1 MASGADSGGGASR
14 RGSAAWAVAIA
25 LAAASYPLR
34 RSLGDHPLVPSEPIV
49 ALVLGMVLGQVP
61 VAHRLLA
68 SGAKRASKAAI
79 PFAIVLIGF
88 GLDARPLLESGSIL
102 SALGVTVA
110 LMAVAFLGA
119 AIGARAAGVG
129 GRTAVLLGAGTAVCG
144 NSAIMAVAPAIS
156 PDDEE
161 LGLSLGVINLLGV
174 VMLFALP
181 PFAAS
186 IGIDGAEGGRL
197 AGLTVHAV
205 PQAIATGGVFGAEAE
220 AQAALYKLLRVALL
234 VPVVVLVSAF
244 ARRRGVGGEGR
255 AKGGVPLFVILFVL
269 AAAARAAGLVD
280 FDVAGAAAHERAK
293 WAGRFALGV
302 ALAAIGLG
310 LDVRALV
317 RVGPRVLLAAVVA
330 VAAMVAAAVPL
341 LDLLAD

>member
-1 MASGADSGGGASR
+1 MGNGWDRGGA
-14 RGSAAWAVAIA
+14 AAWAVAIA

-34 RSLGDHPLVPSEPIV
+34 AAFGDHPLVPSEPII
-49 ALVLGMVLGQVP
+49 ALVLGMALGQAP
-61 VAHRLLA
+61 AAHRHLA
-68 SGAKRASKAAI
+68 AGAKRASKAAI
-79 PFAIVLIGF
+79 PVAIVLIGF

-102 SALGVTVA
+102 GALGVTVA

-119 AIGARAAGVG
+119 AVGARVAGVG

-144 NSAIMAVAPAIS
+144 NSAIMAVAPSIS

-181 PFAAS
+181 PLAAS
-186 IGIDGAEGGRL
+186 IGIEGAEGGRL

-220 AQAALYKLLRVALL
+220 TQAALYKLLRVALL
-234 VPVVVLVSAF
+234 VPVVVIVAAF
-244 ARRRGVGGEGR
+244 ARRRGGASGAR
-255 AKGGVPLFVILFVL
+255 ARAGVPLFVILFVV
-269 AAAARAAGLVD
+269 AAAARATGLVD
-280 FDVAGAAAHERAK
+280 FDVAGAPAHERAK
-293 WAGRFALGV
+293 WAGRFALGI

-310 LDVRALV
+310 LDLKTLV
-317 RVGPRVLLAAVVA
+317 RVGPRVLLAAIIA
-330 VAAMVAAAVPL
+330 VTAMVSAAVPL
-341 LDLLAD
+341 LAVLGD

>member
-1 MASGADSGGGASR
+1 MASATGSGGGAP
-14 RGSAAWAVAIA
+14 GSSVAAWVVAIA
-25 LAAASYPLR
+25 LAAASYPLG
-34 RSLGDHPLVPSEPIV
+34 SALGEHPLVPSEPIV
-49 ALVLGMVLGQVP
+49 ALVLGMLLGQVP
-61 VAHRLLA
+61 AAHRVLA
-68 SGAKRASKAAI
+68 AGAKRTSKAAI
-79 PFAIVLIGF
+79 PVAIVLIGF

-102 SALGVTVA
+102 TALGVTVA

-119 AIGARAAGVG
+119 AIGARLAGVS

-144 NSAIMAVAPAIS
+144 NSAIMAVAPAIR

-181 PFAAS
+181 PLAAS

-205 PQAIATGGVFGAEAE
+205 PQAIATGGAFGAEAE

-244 ARRRGVGGEGR
+244 ARRRGGEGGG
-255 AKGGVPLFVILFVL
+255 AKGGVPLFVVLFVV
-269 AAAARAAGLVD
+269 AAAMRALGLVD
-280 FDVAGAAAHERAK
+280 FDAFGAPAHERAK

-317 RVGPRVLLAAVVA
+317 RVGPRVLLAAVIA

-341 LDLLAD
+341 LDVLAG